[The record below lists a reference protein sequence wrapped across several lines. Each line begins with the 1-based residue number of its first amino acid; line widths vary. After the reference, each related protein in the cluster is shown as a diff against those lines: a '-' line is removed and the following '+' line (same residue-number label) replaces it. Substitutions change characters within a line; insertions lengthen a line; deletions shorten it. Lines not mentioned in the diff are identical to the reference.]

1 MAAATSRRA
10 NRHLARSAD
19 DRPLGA
25 RGRAGRARAS
35 RSEPRRANIVNL
47 DDVEANSGWRNLG
60 RAAGSVRT
68 GLKHVVVQ
76 AGQLHCPPHCHAA
89 EEEIFVVLAGD
100 GVLEL
105 TPVPDAVDEGATA
118 EQHEVRAGH
127 IVSRLPGSGMAHAF
141 RGGEDGMTLLA
152 YGQKIRNE
160 ILYYPR
166 SNKIY
171 FRGVG
176 VMARLD
182 HLAYEVGEESTV

>member
-1 MAAATSRRA
+1 M
-10 NRHLARSAD
+10 
-19 DRPLGA
+19 
-25 RGRAGRARAS
+25 
-35 RSEPRRANIVNL
+35 
-47 DDVEANSGWRNLG
+47 
-60 RAAGSVRT
+60 
-68 GLKHVVVQ
+68 
-76 AGQLHCPPHCHAA
+76 
-89 EEEIFVVLAGD
+89 VLAGD
-100 GVLEL
+100 GLLEL

-118 EQHEVRAGH
+118 EQHAVRAGH

-141 RGGEDGMTLLA
+141 RGGEAGMTLLA